1 MPSDAPNT
9 SAVSWEKVRAYKPDR
24 RKFGGRSY
32 TKVGQLNEQ
41 TSRAGASVWAH
52 IRPNASAAY
61 TPSLVDSDGGEIKA
75 ARVYTGNEPESIRA
89 RPWDILTPVVPFDLL
104 PTNSKEA
111 AAAFFRVMYIV
122 QEEPD
127 ARPVQLIDILRRV
140 IDYDRPYPR
149 LRRDPKLKLRMT
161 KRRRLS
167 NESSTGIVDSFPL
180 INTHIMND
188 GRAAAGQS
196 NPSPTLASPMQPVVV
211 PQTEQLLPSPTIP
224 SPIIMPHQL
233 PDHFP
238 RRSHDAS
245 DRRLGYTAEGA
256 CVQDLAS
263 LDSFS
268 NLCRFQRQLE
278 ARQELENQR
287 ISRLLKDVAAID
299 EKIGELERT
308 HGSDLELFFAHIRHT
323 CLAKCI
329 KMVTTIQSSPT
340 GTAQV
345 VRSLSAAA
353 QDRTGEAVHIPLM
366 RETTIG
372 AQAKQ
377 RQHQAEPINK
387 ISSLPNRFLV
397 GVSSEGIASTFHR
410 NDLIEDGSSSVVAM
424 DEENTMQDDSRTS
437 RGKPA
442 FAIDEDED
450 AGESDYSNQ

>member
-75 ARVYTGNEPESIRA
+75 ARVYTGNEPEPIRA

-167 NESSTGIVDSFPL
+167 NESSTGVCLQHGLVLQIV
-180 INTHIMND
+180 H
-188 GRAAAGQS
+188 
-196 NPSPTLASPMQPVVV
+196 
-211 PQTEQLLPSPTIP
+211 TI
-224 SPIIMPHQL
+224 
-233 PDHFP
+233 
-238 RRSHDAS
+238 
-245 DRRLGYTAEGA
+245 
-256 CVQDLAS
+256 
-263 LDSFS
+263 
-268 NLCRFQRQLE
+268 
-278 ARQELENQR
+278 
-287 ISRLLKDVAAID
+287 
-299 EKIGELERT
+299 
-308 HGSDLELFFAHIRHT
+308 
-323 CLAKCI
+323 
-329 KMVTTIQSSPT
+329 
-340 GTAQV
+340 
-345 VRSLSAAA
+345 
-353 QDRTGEAVHIPLM
+353 
-366 RETTIG
+366 
-372 AQAKQ
+372 
-377 RQHQAEPINK
+377 
-387 ISSLPNRFLV
+387 
-397 GVSSEGIASTFHR
+397 
-410 NDLIEDGSSSVVAM
+410 
-424 DEENTMQDDSRTS
+424 
-437 RGKPA
+437 
-442 FAIDEDED
+442 
-450 AGESDYSNQ
+450 